1 MMPRCAPAARWRL
14 RLRRPGSGDA
24 GQATVEFVALVPV
37 VVAIALLLGGLLAA
51 QRAREAADAAAVA
64 AAIATLQGRDAQQ
77 AAKEAA
83 PGWTRVRVR
92 VHEGVARASV
102 RWRGPRALAG
112 LVDAQREVAY
122 APEARR

>member
-1 MMPRCAPAARWRL
+1 MMPRCRSDTARRP
-14 RLRRPGSGDA
+14 RLRRRASGDA

-83 PGWTRVRVR
+83 PGWTRVRVQVRSGRAR
-92 VHEGVARASV
+92 VRV
-102 RWRGPRALAG
+102 RWRGPDALAD
-112 LVDAQREVAY
+112 LVDVDRVVVFALGQAQ
-122 APEARR
+122 